1 MTIAKRFIIL
11 TFALAVCSCAAN
23 VKYVSVNCCPVNTC
37 SKGDT
42 VLDLENGFDCQELV
56 IKACRCEK

>member
-1 MTIAKRFIIL
+1 MRIAKLFIIL
-11 TFALAVCSCAAN
+11 TSALAVASCAAS
-23 VKYVSVNCCPVNTC
+23 VKYVPVNCCPVNTC
-37 SKGDT
+37 AKGNT

>member
-1 MTIAKRFIIL
+1 MRIVKLFIPSISVL
-11 TFALAVCSCAAN
+11 VVASCAAN
-23 VKYVSVNCCPVNTC
+23 IKYVPVNCCPVNTC
-37 SKGDT
+37 TRGQT